1 MQIDFC
7 VHLVRRT
14 SVVSQGTAGTAD
26 LAFDMAVAVFGWNIF
41 AVEVFLPGTG
51 PSHCVIADAF
61 NGKFPAFGTDGS
73 SCDRRWFCK
82 GFMFGFFAKLFHNGA
97 PDFLCIRA
105 GGLGR
110 TVIIAAPDTTGK
122 IWCITHKPKV
132 FVMSGSAALP
142 SLRQRNFF

>member
-82 GFMFGFFAKLFHNGA
+82 GFMFGFFAKLFHNGCLLYTS
-97 PDFLCIRA
+97 D
-105 GGLGR
+105 
-110 TVIIAAPDTTGK
+110 AADE
-122 IWCITHKPKV
+122 
-132 FVMSGSAALP
+132 L
-142 SLRQRNFF
+142 